1 MENHVVEKETEIK
14 VETTAADVDV
24 TTQPKIERNQI
35 KRPRLLKQYSRVSSK
50 SSLNNKKSESRE
62 STTTNPLSPTFN
74 KIHPYKCQES
84 LNASQQH
91 SQYFNKVLLSKPK
104 FSNLLKNIFQ
114 TETLLSSPDY
124 LKGKLTL
131 D

>member
-1 MENHVVEKETEIK
+1 MVEKETEIK

-62 STTTNPLSPTFN
+62 STNPLSPIYN
-74 KIHPYKCQES
+74 KIHPFKCQES

-91 SQYFNKVLLSKPK
+91 SQYFNKVILS
-104 FSNLLKNIFQ
+104 
-114 TETLLSSPDY
+114 
-124 LKGKLTL
+124 
-131 D
+131 